1 MGFVEFAEGTVG
13 GEVTEGEGGGVVA
26 DEIVAEVS
34 GRAGDAGGVGKGDDE
49 EATIVK
55 GLLKVVGE
63 VFVQP
68 ASKDKDDGTL
78 ASQKDIEDS
87 TLQFAMERAD
97 YWGVTLGDLYCPIQT
112 RQYGSALCL
121 AGTEKAYCRP
131 VKDCY
136 VSKCCH

>member
-13 GEVTEGEGGGVVA
+13 GEVTEGEGGGMVA
-26 DEIVAEVS
+26 DEVVTEV
-34 GRAGDAGGVGKGDDE
+34 GGGAGDAGCVGKGDNE

-68 ASKDKDDGTL
+68 ASKDKDDRTL

-87 TLQFAMERAD
+87 TFQFAMKRAD
-97 YWGVTLGDLYCPIQT
+97 DWGVTLGDLHCPIQT

-121 AGTEKAYCRP
+121 AGTEKAYYRP
-131 VKDCY
+131 VKDGD